1 MARDARDGTGP
12 LGRWIRPEKRYA
24 IYARDGFRCGYCTRD
39 LSQVSRVVERQLDH
53 IDATVLGYT
62 KGGQAIR
69 NNGQANLVTACATCN
84 ASKADIAFATFVARF
99 AGAEA
104 RIGRLVKQPIDVAA
118 ARIVLGMEP
127 VRSYTSK

>member
-12 LGRWIRPEKRYA
+12 LGRWIRVEKRYA
-24 IYARDGFRCGYCTRD
+24 IYMRDGFACGYCKRD
-39 LSQVSRVVERQLDH
+39 LSQVSRVIERQLDH
-53 IDATVLGYT
+53 IDATILGLT

-69 NNGQANLVTACATCN
+69 NNGQSNLVTACATCN

-99 AGAEA
+99 AGAKE
-104 RIGRLVKQPIDVAA
+104 RIAGLVKRPIDVAA
-118 ARIVLGMEP
+118 ARIALGMEP

>member
-39 LSQVSRVVERQLDH
+39 LSAVSRVVDRQLDH
-53 IDATVLGYT
+53 IDATVLGFT
-62 KGGQAIR
+62 KGGQAR
-69 NNGQANLVTACATCN
+69 KNNHQSNLVTACATCN
-84 ASKADIAFATFVARF
+84 ASKADVAFATFVAGF
-99 AGAEA
+99 AGAQK
-104 RIGRLVKQPIDVAA
+104 RIAGLVKRPIDVAA
-118 ARIVLGMEP
+118 ARIALGMEP